1 MDTKGFFG
9 ALFDMSF
16 STWVTVRIIK
26 VLYWLGLILLG
37 LMTVMVFVGLAV
49 ESAAQAVLGLI
60 LAPIIFLIGAILLR
74 VYLEVIIVL
83 FRIADHTAEIAAAS
97 RLPRPEAQPEASSD

>member
-26 VLYWLGLILLG
+26 VLYWLGLIVLG
-37 LMTVMVFVGLAV
+37 LMTVMVFLSLAV
-49 ESAAQAVLGLI
+49 ESAAQAILALI

-97 RLPRPEAQPEASSD
+97 RLPRTETRSEASSE